1 MRRNAI
7 ATTPV
12 AVTQYLDAVNVRKVI
27 RAVTCYIE
35 AFLNV
40 KVVILHICFQHTYTV
55 YQIFYGGSYWILV
68 SKKYELLS
76 TMELLFLIK
85 ELGFIHVEAALRM
98 VDHSQLMFPCY
109 RFSSILPLFELFRE

>member
-40 KVVILHICFQHTYTV
+40 KVVILHMCFQHTYTV

-76 TMELLFLIK
+76 TMELYTCRSCTEDGGPQPID
-85 ELGFIHVEAALRM
+85 V
-98 VDHSQLMFPCY
+98 
-109 RFSSILPLFELFRE
+109 PLLQI